1 MAIRPRESNA
11 NGIGVGYFGRG
22 IDAEAVLQ
30 PPFPRDLEGIPDA
43 QVIRRKAITPASK
56 ARSVPWPR

>member
-1 MAIRPRESNA
+1 MHGMAIRPRESNA

-30 PPFPRDLEGIPDA
+30 PPLLCDLEGIPDA
-43 QVIRRKAITPASK
+43 QVIRSK